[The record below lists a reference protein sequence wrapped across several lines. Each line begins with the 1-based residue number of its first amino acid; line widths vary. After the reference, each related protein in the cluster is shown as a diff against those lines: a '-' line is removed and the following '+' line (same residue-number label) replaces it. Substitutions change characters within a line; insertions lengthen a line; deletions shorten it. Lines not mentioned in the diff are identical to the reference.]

1 MNENYLNQLFN
12 RVSWDFVASGST
24 INYPMSIQYS
34 GAPFPLPIRTS
45 GTSTVTTFNKKEVSF
60 IKKEIPKFNFEES
73 TVESTMSDEEF
84 TNFQSQVLNYLPN
97 WFKNSSYG
105 IISDSPQ
112 YHFFDEFC

>member
-24 INYPMSIQYS
+24 INYPMW
-34 GAPFPLPIRTS
+34 
-45 GTSTVTTFNKKEVSF
+45 TSTVTTFNKKEVSF